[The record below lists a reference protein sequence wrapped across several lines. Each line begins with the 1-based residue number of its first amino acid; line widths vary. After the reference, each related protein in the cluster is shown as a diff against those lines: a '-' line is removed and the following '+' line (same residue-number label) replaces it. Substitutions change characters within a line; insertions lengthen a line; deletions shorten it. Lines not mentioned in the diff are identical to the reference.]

1 MFTILLDNGHGVDTP
16 GKCSPKKED
25 GSRFKEYKFAR
36 ELVECLHLKLKM
48 MGYNVFIVT
57 PEQNDISLKERV
69 KRINKVV
76 AQYGAGNC
84 IMISIHADAAGS
96 ADKWMTARG
105 WTAYTTRGQ
114 NNSDKLAECL
124 YNAAEERMVN
134 DPFIKASYAGE
145 MNKLLRKDT
154 TDGDKDK
161 EADFYIIKG
170 ANCPAVLTENL
181 FQDNRK
187 DVELLE
193 SQYGLQV
200 LTELHAIGIEKYVK
214 MMGKK

>member
-1 MFTILLDNGHGVDTP
+1 
-16 GKCSPKKED
+16 
-25 GSRFKEYKFAR
+25 
-36 ELVECLHLKLKM
+36 

-57 PEQNDISLKERV
+57 PEQTDVSLKERV

-84 IMISIHADAAGS
+84 IMISIHADAAGN

-134 DPFIKASYAGE
+134 DPVIKVSYAGE

-170 ANCPAVLTENL
+170 AACPAVLTENF

>member
-1 MFTILLDNGHGVDTP
+1 
-16 GKCSPKKED
+16 
-25 GSRFKEYKFAR
+25 
-36 ELVECLHLKLKM
+36 
-48 MGYNVFIVT
+48 
-57 PEQNDISLKERV
+57 
-69 KRINKVV
+69 
-76 AQYGAGNC
+76 
-84 IMISIHADAAGS
+84 
-96 ADKWMTARG
+96 
-105 WTAYTTRGQ
+105 
-114 NNSDKLAECL
+114 
-124 YNAAEERMVN
+124 MVN
-134 DPFIKASYAGE
+134 DPVIKASYAGE
-145 MNKLLRKDT
+145 LNKLLRKDT

>member
-1 MFTILLDNGHGVDTP
+1 
-16 GKCSPKKED
+16 
-25 GSRFKEYKFAR
+25 
-36 ELVECLHLKLKM
+36 

-57 PEQNDISLKERV
+57 PEQTDISLKERV

-84 IMISIHADAAGS
+84 IMISIHVDAAGS

-134 DPFIKASYAGE
+134 DPVIKASYAGE

>member
-1 MFTILLDNGHGVDTP
+1 MFTVLLDNGHGINTP

-25 GSRFKEYKFAR
+25 GTRFKEYKFAR
-36 ELVECLHLKLKM
+36 TIVECLNLKLKM

-57 PEQNDISLKERV
+57 PEQEDVSLKERV
-69 KRINKVV
+69 RRVNKVV
-76 AQYGAGNC
+76 SQFGAGNC
-84 IMISIHADAAGS
+84 LLISVHVDAAGN

-105 WTAYTTRGQ
+105 WSAYTTRGQ

-124 YNAAEERMVN
+124 YNAAEERMGN
-134 DPFIKASYAGE
+134 DPVIKASYAGE
-145 MNKLLRKDT
+145 MNKLFRKDT

-187 DVELLE
+187 DVEFLE
-193 SQYGLQV
+193 SQYGIQV
-200 LTELHAIGIEKYVK
+200 ITELHAAGIEKYVK
-214 MMGKK
+214 SLGKK

>member
-25 GSRFKEYKFAR
+25 GSRFREYKFAR
-36 ELVECLHLKLKM
+36 QLVECLHLKLKM

-57 PEQNDISLKERV
+57 PEQTDISLKERV

-105 WTAYTTRGQ
+105 WTAYTTRG
-114 NNSDKLAECL
+114 
-124 YNAAEERMVN
+124 
-134 DPFIKASYAGE
+134 
-145 MNKLLRKDT
+145 
-154 TDGDKDK
+154 
-161 EADFYIIKG
+161 
-170 ANCPAVLTENL
+170 
-181 FQDNRK
+181 
-187 DVELLE
+187 
-193 SQYGLQV
+193 
-200 LTELHAIGIEKYVK
+200 
-214 MMGKK
+214 

>member
-1 MFTILLDNGHGVDTP
+1 MFTVLLDNGHGINTP

-25 GSRFKEYKFAR
+25 GTRFKEYKFAR
-36 ELVECLHLKLKM
+36 TIVECLNLKLKM

-57 PEQNDISLKERV
+57 PEQEDVSLKERV
-69 KRINKVV
+69 RRVNKVV
-76 AQYGAGNC
+76 SQFGAGNC
-84 IMISIHADAAGS
+84 LLISVHVDAAGN

-105 WTAYTTRGQ
+105 WSAYTTRGQ

-124 YNAAEERMVN
+124 YNAAEERMGN
-134 DPFIKASYAGE
+134 DPVIKASYAGE
-145 MNKLLRKDT
+145 MNKLFRMDT

-187 DVELLE
+187 DVEFLE
-193 SQYGLQV
+193 SQYGIQV
-200 LTELHAIGIEKYVK
+200 ITELHAAGIEKYVK
-214 MMGKK
+214 SLGKK

>member
-1 MFTILLDNGHGVDTP
+1 MFTVLLDNGHGVNTP

-25 GSRFKEYKFAR
+25 GSRFREYKFAR
-36 ELVECLHLKLKM
+36 TIVNCLHLKLNTL
-48 MGYNVFIVT
+48 GYNVFDVT
-57 PEQNDISLKERV
+57 PEQDDISLKERV

-76 AQYGAGNC
+76 SQYGAGNC
-84 IMISIHADAAGS
+84 ILISIHVDAAGS
-96 ADKWMTARG
+96 NDTWMTARG
-105 WTAYTTRGQ
+105 WSAYTTRGQ

-124 YNAAEERMVN
+124 YEAAEERLLN
-134 DPFIKASYAGE
+134 DPVIKTSYAGE
-145 MNKLLRKDT
+145 MHKLFRKDT

-181 FQDNRK
+181 FQDNKK

-193 SQYGLQV
+193 SQYGIQLI
-200 LTELHAIGIEKYVK
+200 TELHAIGIEKYVK
-214 MMGKK
+214 LMGKK